1 MQRSCLSA
9 VNVEKNIMGEITK
22 KSWLRYIIARYDW
35 HYFSWALLKILT
47 KSLCLWF
54 EISACAFEVSVVFS
68 IEDFQ
73 TSCGAPCTLIING
86 YQELSLQGKSSW
98 GAKLI
103 THLHV
108 VLISGAIYL
117 LSHIHDGMQLYFCW
131 ILSSDVRK
139 FLFSAMVTYNEVPF
153 TFRR

>member
-9 VNVEKNIMGEITK
+9 VNVEKNIIGEITK

-68 IEDFQ
+68 IGDFQ
-73 TSCGAPCTLIING
+73 TSCGAPAPSYLMGTRSS
-86 YQELSLQGKSSW
+86 LSREKAAG
-98 GAKLI
+98 
-103 THLHV
+103 V
-108 VLISGAIYL
+108 
-117 LSHIHDGMQLYFCW
+117 
-131 ILSSDVRK
+131 
-139 FLFSAMVTYNEVPF
+139 
-153 TFRR
+153 